1 MHTRNTKEFVKEK
14 SICCT
19 KLDTLLLERTLV
31 TFPDTPAVLL
41 PHSIDIYIFVLTTCL
56 GC

>member
-1 MHTRNTKEFVKEK
+1 MHTRNTKQFVKEK